1 MIILD
6 KKSYELVAHLLTLDE
21 PETIMAISKKLNQSR
36 RKIYYHLDKINEALP
51 DNIDKIVSYP
61 RIGIVLNAKQR
72 QIFKTFINELDDYS
86 YVMSVSE
93 RIDLT
98 LIYIAISKHR
108 VTIDALMSLND
119 VSRNTVLS
127 DLNTIRRQLLENEF
141 DLQLRV
147 TKAKGYYLEC
157 HPLSKIQ
164 FLYQLLYRVKTHRTD
179 SFQKIVRDK
188 ISDLTG
194 DDTYFSDIVSTI
206 LYQKLAG
213 SQETLGKK
221 INPQDIEF
229 MVFIFPFLLL
239 SYRNIGLSKAEKK
252 ALNEKFERTNNK
264 KEHQL
269 AIAIADGLDKA
280 SVLTLDSNEI
290 SIITMFLLSF
300 RKDMDFH
307 LESSDYADMRCV
319 IEDFIMQIAAYYRL
333 SFEHKGDLLNQLLMH
348 CKALLYRK
356 LYGIPSVN
364 PLTEMIKEQYGELF
378 DVTESFI
385 PILEKAWSIHLN
397 EDDIAYIAV
406 HIGGE
411 LRKERVL
418 REKPKKVVIICDE
431 GIGIQKLLMRQCQT
445 YLKNMTIEAV
455 FTLEQFYSVVDIM
468 KTDMVISTNDAVDTR
483 FPLLIVHP
491 IMTDEDIIK
500 LIRFAHNRPQQDEL
514 EFSQK
519 LEECLKV
526 YLTDEQERY
535 ALKAQ
540 IEKLVSH
547 ELLTIKD

>member
-206 LYQKLAG
+206 LFKKLAG

-468 KTDMVISTNDAVDTR
+468 RTDMVISTNDAVDTR

-500 LIRFAHNRPQQDEL
+500 LIRFAHNRPRQDEL

-519 LEECLKV
+519 LEECLKA

-540 IEKLVSH
+540 IEKLVSQ